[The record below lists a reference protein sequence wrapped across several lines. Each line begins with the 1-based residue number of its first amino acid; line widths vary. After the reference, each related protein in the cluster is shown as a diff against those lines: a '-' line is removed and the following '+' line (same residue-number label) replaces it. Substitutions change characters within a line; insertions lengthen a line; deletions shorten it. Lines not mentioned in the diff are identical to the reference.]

1 MKQFIIFILVSLFL
15 CVFAFNNYSN
25 SNITQLVINLPELSK
40 PLIKEKLEIEFAKL
54 PGVMSF
60 EISLMSNTLLII
72 YNDRKLDSI
81 KINNIFQKW
90 GCNPIEYSYLKLH

>member
-1 MKQFIIFILVSLFL
+1 
-15 CVFAFNNYSN
+15 
-25 SNITQLVINLPELSK
+25 
-40 PLIKEKLEIEFAKL
+40 
-54 PGVMSF
+54 MSV
-60 EISLMSNTLLII
+60 EVSLMSNTLLII